1 MAKQRWPDPVT
12 AMREL
17 EDMHRAI
24 WGFATTEELLAH
36 KKSHKGYS
44 GTGPATVRDS
54 IEHCRIVTSVHGDA
68 GWRAFFAGQHRNYC
82 EAILEYVKQ
91 FPMEEETQ

>member
-24 WGFATTEELLAH
+24 WGFATTEEFSAQEKLH
-36 KKSHKGYS
+36 KVYT

-54 IEHCRIVTSVHGDA
+54 IEHCRIVTSVHGDD

-82 EAILEYVKQ
+82 EAILEFIKQ